1 MNLERMFS
9 RDVVCLVVFAF
20 AFSAGAAETRINAIG
35 EKSREE
41 IVAFFTDNEF
51 GRRPAEAEK
60 PPLLKFE
67 KVSDDKLMSDG
78 KMVRHQARIVYGGSF
93 GTNSFPVTAFVP
105 AGAKGPVPAFLL
117 ICNREY
123 DENCDPEREKKSDFF
138 PVEEIVKRGF
148 AAVSFYTWDVAPDYN
163 TGNTKGVFE
172 AFEKPGAYRN
182 PKLWG
187 TISAWAWGASRTLDW
202 LETVPDIDATK
213 VVVVGHSRGGK
224 TALWSAVTDTRFAGV
239 CVNGSGCAGAKL
251 NHLDLPSSEHIAQ
264 IVRTFQYWF
273 CLDYTLWVN
282 REREMPFDQHELLSC
297 VAPRLLAVGSGSEDY
312 WAGPEGE
319 RKATELARAAW
330 EDKSCV
336 SYHCHNGKHDLGRE
350 DWNVYLAHA
359 ERHWNGVQS
368 SKFKVQ
374 SEKCNIEGRDMDVP
388 VPQLSTLNF
397 ELSTLV
403 FDEKASDEFEGETLD
418 RSKWDDWVE
427 SFQGRRRGFLFSR
440 DNVALGR
447 GQLHLT
453 ARLLREDEKTL
464 DNLARGFDTYA
475 TAIVKAK
482 EKTFYGYYECRAKT
496 MKAAVCNAFW
506 LYDPLSDE
514 PKKKYRPG
522 DFTEE
527 IDIFELFGKEGS
539 KQSDCARAFYNT
551 VHRLGTPYLEG
562 RIFGSV
568 EKLPDK
574 SSRKKVDFDFADGY
588 HVYGFLWTEKEMK
601 WYADGVEM
609 FSRPNDH
616 FHRPMHVT
624 FDCEIMYD
632 WVGEPD
638 KADLPQTFSIEY
650 FRHWRAP

>member
-1 MNLERMFS
+1 MKKMMLPI
-9 RDVVCLVVFAF
+9 VCVAL
-20 AFSAGAAETRINAIG
+20 SLGAAETVVNPIG
-35 EKSREE
+35 KKSRDE

-51 GRRPAEAEK
+51 GRRPPVAEK
-60 PPLLKFE
+60 PSLLKFE
-67 KVSDDKLMSDG
+67 KASDDTLMPDG
-78 KMVRHQARIVYGGSF
+78 KMVRKQTRVVYGGPQ

-117 ICNREY
+117 VCNRDY
-123 DENCDPEREKKSDFF
+123 AANCDPERIKKSDFF

-172 AFEKPGAYRN
+172 AFEKPGPYRN

-187 TISAWAWGASRTLDW
+187 TISAWAWGASRALDW
-202 LETVPDIDATK
+202 IETLPEIDASM
-213 VVVVGHSRGGK
+213 VAVVGHSRGGK
-224 TALWSAVTDTRFAGV
+224 TALWAAVTDPRFAMA

-251 NHLDLPSSEHIAQ
+251 NHLDLPKSEHIAQ

-297 VAPRLLAVGSGSEDY
+297 VAPRLLAVGSGSEDN

-319 RKATELARAAW
+319 RKATELARVAW
-330 EDKSCV
+330 ENPTRV
-336 SYHCHNGKHDLGRE
+336 SYHCHKGKHNLGLD
-350 DWNVYLAHA
+350 DWNAYLAHA
-359 ERHWNGVQS
+359 ERHWKGKEPGQATS
-368 SKFKVQ
+368 DGRHA
-374 SEKCNIEGRDMDVP
+374 EGEHQPLVDAERVAG
-388 VPQLSTLNF
+388 F
-397 ELSTLV
+397 V
-403 FDEKASDEFEGETLD
+403 FDTAASDEFDGETLD

-427 SFQGRRRGFLFSR
+427 SFQGRRQGFLFAR
-440 DNVALGR
+440 DNVDVAQGELR
-447 GQLHLT
+447 LK
-453 ARLLREDEKTL
+453 ARLLREDEKTR

-482 EKTFYGYYECRAKT
+482 KKTFYGYYECRAKS

-522 DFTEE
+522 DFSEE
-527 IDIFELFGKEGS
+527 IDIFEIFGKEGS
-539 KQSDCARAFYNT
+539 KESDCARAFYNT

-562 RIFGSV
+562 RVLGSV
-568 EKLPDK
+568 EPLPEK
-574 SSRKKVDFDFADGY
+574 SSRRKVDFDFADGY
-588 HVYGFLWTEKEMK
+588 HTYGFLWTEKVMK

-624 FDCEIMYD
+624 FDCEIMYN

-650 FRHWRAP
+650 FRHWRKPQ

>member
-1 MNLERMFS
+1 MVMKGMLP
-9 RDVVCLVVFAF
+9 FAVG
-20 AFSAGAAETRINAIG
+20 AVAALAACAAETRINAIG
-35 EKSREE
+35 EKSRDE
-41 IVAFFTDNEF
+41 IVAFFADNEF
-51 GRRPAEAEK
+51 GRRPEEAEK

-67 KVSDDKLMSDG
+67 KISDDKLMPGG
-78 KMVRHQARIVYGGSF
+78 KMVRKQVRIVYGGSF
-93 GTNSFPVTAFVP
+93 GTNSFPVTVFVP
-105 AGAKGPVPAFLL
+105 ADAKGPVPAFLL
-117 ICNREY
+117 ICNRDY
-123 DENCDPEREKKSDFF
+123 KANCDPEREKKSDFF

-172 AFEKPGAYRN
+172 AFEKQGSYRN

-187 TISAWAWGASRTLDW
+187 TISAWAWGASRALDW
-202 LETVPDIDATK
+202 LETVPEIDSKK
-213 VVVVGHSRGGK
+213 VAVVGHSRGGK
-224 TALWSAVTDTRFAGV
+224 TALWTAVTDPRFACV

-251 NHLDLPSSEHIAQ
+251 NHLDLPKSEHIAQ

-282 REREMPFDQHELLSC
+282 REREMPFDQHELMSC
-297 VAPRLLAVGSGSEDY
+297 VAPRLLAVGSGSTDD

-330 EDKSCV
+330 KDPSCV
-336 SYHCHNGKHDLGRE
+336 SYHCHEGKHDLGLF
-350 DWNVYLAHA
+350 DWNIYLTHA
-359 ERHWNGVQS
+359 ENHWKGVAKTPPQT
-368 SKFKVQ
+368 VD
-374 SEKCNIEGRDMDVP
+374 GREP
-388 VPQLSTLNF
+388 TF
-397 ELSTLV
+397 ECPLADAGCQCV
-403 FDEKASDEFEGETLD
+403 FDEQASDEFEGEMLD

-427 SFQGRRRGFLFSR
+427 SFQGRRSGFLFSR
-440 DNVALGR
+440 DNVDVAKGELR
-447 GQLHLT
+447 LK
-453 ARLLREDEKTL
+453 ARLLREDEKTA

-475 TAIVKAK
+475 TAIVKSK
-482 EKTFYGYYECRAKT
+482 KKTFYGYYECRAKS

-522 DFTEE
+522 DFSEE
-527 IDIFELFGKEGS
+527 IDIFEIFGKEGS
-539 KQSDCARAFYNT
+539 KKSDCARAFYNT

-562 RIFGSV
+562 RVLGSV
-568 EKLPDK
+568 ENLPEK

-588 HVYGFLWTEKEMK
+588 HEYGFLWTEKEMK

-624 FDCEIMYD
+624 FDCEIMYG

-638 KADLPQTFSIEY
+638 KADLPQTFSVQY
-650 FRHWRAP
+650 FRHWRCQ